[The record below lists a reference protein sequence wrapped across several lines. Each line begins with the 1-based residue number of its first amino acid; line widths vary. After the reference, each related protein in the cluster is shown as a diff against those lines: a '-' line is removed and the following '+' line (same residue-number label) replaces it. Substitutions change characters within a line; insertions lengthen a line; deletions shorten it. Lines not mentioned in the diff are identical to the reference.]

1 MALILMVFLGCVRY
15 LIEKMRDYTSL
26 FSFRMLC
33 CIGLQVSHTP
43 HIQLWFNRTGSSAPH
58 SLSLTPH
65 PTPVGKIRET
75 KEKLELLCWDKDYL
89 LRQKRNKEV
98 IVMTI
103 KYAYIYKTSD
113 VECIHMAWNTLFEYT
128 FDQFRPTI
136 LIFVPSQLLFSQLPR
151 WQDSMR
157 SWKCAM
163 FLALYSSA
171 QQQPKRRCVI
181 STVFPLKPKH
191 GIR

>member
-15 LIEKMRDYTSL
+15 LIEKMRDSTSL

-43 HIQLWFNRTGSSAPH
+43 HIQLWFNGTGSSAPH

-65 PTPVGKIRET
+65 STPVGKIRET
-75 KEKLELLCWDKDYL
+75 KEKLELLGWDKDYL

-157 SWKCAM
+157 SWKSAM
-163 FLALYSSA
+163 KIWALLSNNQNVGVLSALFL
-171 QQQPKRRCVI
+171 P
-181 STVFPLKPKH
+181 
-191 GIR
+191 